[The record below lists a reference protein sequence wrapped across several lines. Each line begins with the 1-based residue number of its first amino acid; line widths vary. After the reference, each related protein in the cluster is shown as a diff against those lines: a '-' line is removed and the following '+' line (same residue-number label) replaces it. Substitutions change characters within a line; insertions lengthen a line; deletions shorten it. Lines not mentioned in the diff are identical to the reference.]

1 MTTSV
6 NNGHATRGRP
16 FQRGNPGR
24 PAGSRNKV
32 SRQQLLD
39 SREMFLPM
47 ADATLGRIHKHF
59 AACSPEKDCASCRH
73 YVSLVMHYIYG
84 KPPQRHE
91 LVQATARRD
100 VEATAKELGLTKEET
115 QRALAEVDRALA
127 AARNAQ

>member
-1 MTTSV
+1 MTGGV
-6 NNGHATRGRP
+6 NNGVNTRGRP
-16 FQRGNPGR
+16 FQKGNPGR
-24 PAGSRNKV
+24 PTGSRNKV
-32 SRQQLLD
+32 SQQQLLD

-91 LVQATARRD
+91 LVQATARGD
-100 VEATAKELGLTKEET
+100 VEKLAKEMGLTESET
-115 QRALAEVDRALA
+115 RQALAEVERALG
-127 AARNAQ
+127 AARHAQ